1 MASDQLHINCIYNEV
16 WAGNKE
22 KQNTDSLLIAETV
35 LSLAVS
41 SLSAFSWRF
50 SKLTP
55 QHDQKNPK

>member
-41 SLSAFSWRF
+41 SLSGFS
-50 SKLTP
+50 
-55 QHDQKNPK
+55 